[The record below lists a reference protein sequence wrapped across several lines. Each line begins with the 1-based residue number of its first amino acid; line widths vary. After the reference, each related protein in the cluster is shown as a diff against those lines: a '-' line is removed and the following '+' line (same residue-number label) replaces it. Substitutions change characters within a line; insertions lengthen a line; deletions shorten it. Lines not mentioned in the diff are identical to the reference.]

1 VQTLLTIL
9 AAIALIVWG
18 TRMVRTNVLRVYG
31 AGLRRGLARSVDR
44 RVSACLAG
52 LGVASVLQSS
62 TATALI
68 VASFHSQGLI
78 TLAAALAIML
88 GADVGTALVVQ
99 VLALDLSWLAPLLI
113 LAGVAVHLLREN
125 SNVGTIGQA
134 VLGIGLI
141 LLGLQIVGA
150 ATRPLAY
157 LDGVTAI
164 FALVLS
170 DALLAVLLGAVLTI
184 LLYSSLT
191 VVLLTALFAASG
203 LIAGAAMF
211 ALVLG
216 ANLGSGALGLL
227 MLARSKPE
235 ARRVA
240 LGNFLFKAAGVALAL
255 PLLPLMVERLA
266 PWTGSPAQ
274 LVAGFHLAFNVLL
287 VLVFLGAVKRI
298 ARLTEWLLPARGA
311 AEDAVAPKHLDPTA
325 LNTPALAM
333 SCATREALRMTD
345 VIERMLDGVLTLIR
359 TNDPQVVHETR
370 EMEKQVDTLYTA
382 VKLYLTQINREAL
395 RETETRRWTEIIS
408 FTISMEQIGDV
419 VERALIDLEE
429 RKIRRAT
436 SFSEAGLGE
445 LCHLHARI
453 KANLRLAMAVFLHS
467 DLRSAEHLLREK
479 AAFRELELEYTE
491 RHLLRLRSNTPQSI
505 GTSAL
510 HLDLIIELKRI
521 NSLICSVA
529 YPLLD
534 AAGALARSRL
544 RETQAADEADAA
556 ATKAAVE
563 PKQA

>member
-1 VQTLLTIL
+1 LQTLLTIL
-9 AAIALIVWG
+9 AAVALIVWG
-18 TRMVRTNVLRVYG
+18 TRIIRTNVLRVYG
-31 AGLRRGLARSVDR
+31 AGLRRVLSASVNR
-44 RVSACLAG
+44 RVNAWLAG
-52 LGVASVLQSS
+52 VGVASVLQST

-68 VASFHSQGLI
+68 VASFHSQCLI

-113 LAGVAVHLLREN
+113 AVGVAVYVLREN
-125 SNVGTIGQA
+125 SNVGTLALA
-134 VLGIGLI
+134 VVGLGLI
-141 LLGLQIVGA
+141 LLGLQMVGA

-157 LDGVTAI
+157 VEGVTAI
-164 FALVLS
+164 FELVLS
-170 DALLAVLLGAVLTI
+170 DALLAVLLGALLTM

-191 VVLLTALFAASG
+191 VVLLTGLFAASG
-203 LIAGAAMF
+203 LLGGVPMY

-240 LGNFLFKAAGVALAL
+240 MGNFLFKAAGVGVAL
-255 PLLPLMVERLA
+255 PFLPVIAERLE
-266 PWTGSPAQ
+266 PWAHAPAQ
-274 LVAGFHLAFNVLL
+274 LAAGFHLGFNLL
-287 VLVFLGAVKRI
+287 LAVVFLGLVKQA
-298 ARLTEWLLPARGA
+298 ARLTERLLPARGR

-419 VERALIDLEE
+419 IERALIDLEE

-544 RETQAADEADAA
+544 RETTAADAA
-556 ATKAAVE
+556 E
-563 PKQA
+563 PKRA